1 MQIVIGTAGHIDHG
15 KTSLVKALTGK
26 DTDNLI
32 EEKNRGMTID
42 LGFAYL
48 NEEITIIDVPG
59 HEKFIKNMVA
69 GVSTIQIALIVIAA
83 DDGLMPQSY
92 EHIDILQFLNV
103 QHAIVALTK
112 TDIAEESW
120 IKMVEK
126 DISSYLDKTNF
137 KNAKI
142 IRISTKNVE
151 GIDELNKEIISLSK
165 NIIANKDRGFF
176 YLPVDRVFSK
186 KGYGTVVTGTVLSGS
201 LAPGEEVEI
210 IPGNNKALARSLQT
224 HGNITSKVQMGD
236 RAAINLSNIDK
247 DKISRGSVLI
257 EKNLIEPSSRIIAHI
272 KMTNNTKWKIK
283 NKQSVHLHLGTSQ
296 VVAKVITYGLTLSSG
311 QSGNVLFELNY
322 PISAINDQRFIIR
335 SLSPMETIA
344 GCVVLDQNPRFSKK
358 ELKNFLKNMELDPA
372 LRLNQ
377 LINIKWKNPLS
388 LDQWSKIFNVKNTLI
403 QKWSKNQNIINDKN
417 FLFNKI
423 ILEKSKRRVLD
434 TLVEF
439 HSKNPYKK
447 SILRDELISL
457 LGFGKKWFEKII
469 NELANEVSM
478 VGAGYALSNNKVD
491 LNETDIKIA
500 NEIESKLLDSKFN
513 LLSSINFENLNPDK
527 ALQLLYILKDK
538 EKIIQIDSDLWIH
551 RNCYNNLLML
561 LSSFFD
567 KNKYLSISEFKSLT
581 STTRKNAIPLLEYC
595 DKSDLTIRENNNRT
609 KGEFLN
615 A

>member
-15 KTSLVKALTGK
+15 KTSLVKALTGT

-103 QHAIVALTK
+103 QYAIVALTK

-142 IRISTKNVE
+142 IRVSTKNVE

-210 IPGNNKALARSLQT
+210 IPGNNIVPVRSLQT
-224 HGNITSKVQMGD
+224 HGDITLKVQMGD

-247 DKISRGSVLI
+247 GKISRGSVLI
-257 EKNLIEPSSRIIAHI
+257 EKNLIEPSSKIIAHI

-358 ELKNFLKNMELDPA
+358 ELKNFIKNMELDPA

-423 ILEKSKRRVLD
+423 ILEKSKRRALD
-434 TLVEF
+434 TLADF

-513 LLSSINFENLNPDK
+513 LLSSVNFENLTSDK
-527 ALQLLYILKDK
+527 ALQILYILKDK

>member
-15 KTSLVKALTGK
+15 KTSLVKALTGT

-210 IPGNNKALARSLQT
+210 IPGNNIVPVRSLQT
-224 HGNITSKVQMGD
+224 HGDITLKVQMGD

-358 ELKNFLKNMELDPA
+358 ELKNFIKNMELDPA

-434 TLVEF
+434 TVAEF

-447 SILRDELISL
+447 SILRDELINL

-478 VGAGYALSNNKVD
+478 VGAGYSLSNNKVD
-491 LNETDIKIA
+491 LNEADIKIA

-513 LLSSINFENLNPDK
+513 LLSSINFENLEPDK
-527 ALQLLYILKDK
+527 ALQILYILKDK

>member
-15 KTSLVKALTGK
+15 KTSLVKALTGT

-103 QHAIVALTK
+103 QYAIVALTK

-137 KNAKI
+137 KNANI
-142 IRISTKNVE
+142 VRTSTKTLE
-151 GIDELNKEIISLSK
+151 GIDKLNKEIISLSK
-165 NIIANKDRGFF
+165 NLIANKDRGFF

-186 KGYGTVVTGTVLSGS
+186 KGHGTVVTGTVLSGS

-247 DKISRGSVLI
+247 DKISRGSALI

-403 QKWSKNQNIINDKN
+403 QKWSKNQNIIIDKN

-491 LNETDIKIA
+491 LNEADIKIA

-513 LLSSINFENLNPDK
+513 LLSSINFENLEPDK
-527 ALQLLYILKDK
+527 ALQILYILKDK

-551 RNCYNNLLML
+551 RNCYNNLLIL

-609 KGEFLN
+609 RGEFLN

>member
-15 KTSLVKALTGK
+15 KTSLVKALTGT
-26 DTDNLI
+26 DTDNLV

-103 QHAIVALTK
+103 QHAIIALTK

-247 DKISRGSVLI
+247 DKISRGSALI

-358 ELKNFLKNMELDPA
+358 ELKNFIKNMELDPA

-423 ILEKSKRRVLD
+423 ILEKSKRRALD
-434 TLVEF
+434 TLAEF

-513 LLSSINFENLNPDK
+513 LLSSINFENLEPDK

>member
-15 KTSLVKALTGK
+15 KTSLVKALTGT

-103 QHAIVALTK
+103 QYAIVALTK

-257 EKNLIEPSSRIIAHI
+257 EENLIEPSSRIIAHI
-272 KMTNNTKWKIK
+272 KMANNTKWKIK

-358 ELKNFLKNMELDPA
+358 ELKNFIKNMELDPA

-434 TLVEF
+434 TLIEF

-491 LNETDIKIA
+491 LNEADIKIA

>member
-15 KTSLVKALTGK
+15 KTSLVKALSGT

-210 IPGNNKALARSLQT
+210 IPGNNIVPVRSLQT
-224 HGNITSKVQMGD
+224 HGDITLKVQMGD

-247 DKISRGSVLI
+247 GKISRGSVLI

-272 KMTNNTKWKIK
+272 KMANNTKWKIK

-358 ELKNFLKNMELDPA
+358 ELKNFIKNIELDPA

-423 ILEKSKRRVLD
+423 ILEKSKRRALD

-447 SILRDELISL
+447 SILRDELINL

-478 VGAGYALSNNKVD
+478 VGAGYSLSNNKVD
-491 LNETDIKIA
+491 LNEADIKIA

-513 LLSSINFENLNPDK
+513 LLSSINFENLEPDK
-527 ALQLLYILKDK
+527 ALQILYILKDK

-595 DKSDLTIRENNNRT
+595 DKSDLTIRESNNRT

>member
-15 KTSLVKALTGK
+15 KTSLVKALTGT
-26 DTDNLI
+26 DTDHLV

-103 QHAIVALTK
+103 QHAIIALTK

-137 KNAKI
+137 KNANI
-142 IRISTKNVE
+142 VRTSTKTLE
-151 GIDELNKEIISLSK
+151 GIDKLNKEIISLSK
-165 NIIANKDRGFF
+165 NLIANKDRGFF

-186 KGYGTVVTGTVLSGS
+186 KGHGTVVTGTVLSGS
-201 LAPGEEVEI
+201 LLPGEEVEI
-210 IPGNNKALARSLQT
+210 IPGNNKALVRSLQT

-358 ELKNFLKNMELDPA
+358 ELKNFIKNIELDPA

-377 LINIKWKNPLS
+377 LIDIKWKNPLS

-403 QKWSKNQNIINDKN
+403 QKWSKNQNIIIDKN

-423 ILEKSKRRVLD
+423 ILEKSKRRALD
-434 TLVEF
+434 TLAEF

-491 LNETDIKIA
+491 LNEADIKIA
-500 NEIESKLLDSKFN
+500 NQIESKLLDSKFN
-513 LLSSINFENLNPDK
+513 LLSSINFESLTSDK
-527 ALQLLYILKDK
+527 ALQILYILKDK

-551 RNCYNNLLML
+551 LNCYNNLLML

>member
-15 KTSLVKALTGK
+15 KTSLVKALTGT

-137 KNAKI
+137 KNANI
-142 IRISTKNVE
+142 VRTSTKTLE
-151 GIDELNKEIISLSK
+151 GIDKLNKEIISLSK
-165 NIIANKDRGFF
+165 NLIANKDRGFF

-186 KGYGTVVTGTVLSGS
+186 KGHGTVVTGTVLSGS

-358 ELKNFLKNMELDPA
+358 ELKNFIKNMELDPA

-423 ILEKSKRRVLD
+423 ILEKSKRRALD
-434 TLVEF
+434 TLAEF

-491 LNETDIKIA
+491 LNEADIKIA

-513 LLSSINFENLNPDK
+513 LLSSINFESLTPDK
-527 ALQLLYILKDK
+527 ALQILYILKDK

>member
-15 KTSLVKALTGK
+15 KTSLVKALTGT

-137 KNAKI
+137 KNANI
-142 IRISTKNVE
+142 VRTSTKTLE
-151 GIDELNKEIISLSK
+151 GIDKLNKEIISLSK
-165 NIIANKDRGFF
+165 NLIANKDRGFF

-186 KGYGTVVTGTVLSGS
+186 KGHGTVVTGTVLSGS

-247 DKISRGSVLI
+247 DKISRGSALI
-257 EKNLIEPSSRIIAHI
+257 EKNLIESSSRIIAHI

-358 ELKNFLKNMELDPA
+358 ELKNFIKNMELDPA

-403 QKWSKNQNIINDKN
+403 QKWSKNQNIIIDKN

-423 ILEKSKRRVLD
+423 ILEKSKRRALD
-434 TLVEF
+434 TLAEF

-513 LLSSINFENLNPDK
+513 LLSSINFENLEPDK
-527 ALQLLYILKDK
+527 ALQILYILKDK

>member
-15 KTSLVKALTGK
+15 KTSLVKALTGT

-137 KNAKI
+137 KNANI
-142 IRISTKNVE
+142 VRTSTKTLE
-151 GIDELNKEIISLSK
+151 GIDKLNKEIISLSK
-165 NIIANKDRGFF
+165 NLIANKDRGFF

-186 KGYGTVVTGTVLSGS
+186 KGHGTVVTGTVLSGS

-210 IPGNNKALARSLQT
+210 IPGNNIVPVRSLQT
-224 HGNITSKVQMGD
+224 HGDITLKVQMGD

-358 ELKNFLKNMELDPA
+358 ELKNFIKNMELDPA

-423 ILEKSKRRVLD
+423 ILEKSKRRALD
-434 TLVEF
+434 TLAEF

-447 SILRDELISL
+447 SIFRDELISL

-513 LLSSINFENLNPDK
+513 LLSSINFENLEPDK
-527 ALQLLYILKDK
+527 ALQILYILKDK

>member
-15 KTSLVKALTGK
+15 KTSLVKALTGT

-137 KNAKI
+137 KNANI
-142 IRISTKNVE
+142 VRTSTKTLE
-151 GIDELNKEIISLSK
+151 GIDKLNKEIISLSK
-165 NIIANKDRGFF
+165 NLIANNDRGFF

-186 KGYGTVVTGTVLSGS
+186 KGHGTVVTGTVLSGS

-210 IPGNNKALARSLQT
+210 IPGNNIVPVRSLQT
-224 HGNITSKVQMGD
+224 HGDITLKVQMGD

-247 DKISRGSVLI
+247 GKISRGSVLI

-358 ELKNFLKNMELDPA
+358 ELKNFIKNMELDPA

-423 ILEKSKRRVLD
+423 ILEKSKRRALD
-434 TLVEF
+434 TLAEF

-513 LLSSINFENLNPDK
+513 LLSSINFENLEPDK
-527 ALQLLYILKDK
+527 ALQILYILKDK

-551 RNCYNNLLML
+551 RNCYNDLLIL
-561 LSSFFD
+561 LISFFD
-567 KNKYLSISEFKSLT
+567 KNKNLSISEFKSLT

>member
-15 KTSLVKALTGK
+15 KTSLVKALTGT

-103 QHAIVALTK
+103 QHAIFALTK

-137 KNAKI
+137 KNANI
-142 IRISTKNVE
+142 VRTSTKTLE
-151 GIDELNKEIISLSK
+151 GIDKLNKEIISLSK
-165 NIIANKDRGFF
+165 NLIANKDRGFF

-186 KGYGTVVTGTVLSGS
+186 KGHGTVVTGTVLSGS
-201 LAPGEEVEI
+201 LLPGEEVEI
-210 IPGNNKALARSLQT
+210 IPGNNKAFARSLQT

-358 ELKNFLKNMELDPA
+358 ELKNFVKNIELDPA

-403 QKWSKNQNIINDKN
+403 QKWSKNQNIIIDKN

-423 ILEKSKRRVLD
+423 ILEKSKRRALD
-434 TLVEF
+434 TLAEF

-478 VGAGYALSNNKVD
+478 VGAGYSLSNNKVD

-513 LLSSINFENLNPDK
+513 LLSSINFENLEPDK
-527 ALQLLYILKDK
+527 ALQILYILKDK

-561 LSSFFD
+561 LTSFFD
-567 KNKYLSISEFKSLT
+567 TNKYLSISEFKSLT

>member
-1 MQIVIGTAGHIDHG
+1 
-15 KTSLVKALTGK
+15 
-26 DTDNLI
+26 
-32 EEKNRGMTID
+32 
-42 LGFAYL
+42 
-48 NEEITIIDVPG
+48 
-59 HEKFIKNMVA
+59 MVA

-137 KNAKI
+137 RNAKI

-210 IPGNNKALARSLQT
+210 IPGNNIVPVRSLQT
-224 HGNITSKVQMGD
+224 HGDITLKVQMGD

-247 DKISRGSVLI
+247 GKISRGSVLI

-272 KMTNNTKWKIK
+272 KMANNTKWKIK

-358 ELKNFLKNMELDPA
+358 ELKNFIKNMELDPA

-447 SILRDELISL
+447 SILRDELINL

-478 VGAGYALSNNKVD
+478 VGAGYSLSNNKVD
-491 LNETDIKIA
+491 LNEADIKIA
-500 NEIESKLLDSKFN
+500 NEIESKLL
-513 LLSSINFENLNPDK
+513 
-527 ALQLLYILKDK
+527 
-538 EKIIQIDSDLWIH
+538 
-551 RNCYNNLLML
+551 
-561 LSSFFD
+561 
-567 KNKYLSISEFKSLT
+567 
-581 STTRKNAIPLLEYC
+581 
-595 DKSDLTIRENNNRT
+595 
-609 KGEFLN
+609 
-615 A
+615 

>member
-15 KTSLVKALTGK
+15 KTSLVKALTGT

-112 TDIAEESW
+112 TDIVEESW

-137 KNAKI
+137 KNANI
-142 IRISTKNVE
+142 VRTSTKTLE
-151 GIDELNKEIISLSK
+151 GIDKLNKEIISLSK
-165 NIIANKDRGFF
+165 NLIANKDRGFF

-186 KGYGTVVTGTVLSGS
+186 KGHGTVVTGTVLSGS

-210 IPGNNKALARSLQT
+210 IPGNNKALVRSLQT
-224 HGNITSKVQMGD
+224 HGNITLKVQMGD

-272 KMTNNTKWKIK
+272 KMANNTKWKIK

-335 SLSPMETIA
+335 SLSPMDTIA

-423 ILEKSKRRVLD
+423 ILEKSKKRALD
-434 TLVEF
+434 TLAEF

-513 LLSSINFENLNPDK
+513 LLSSINFENLEPDK
-527 ALQLLYILKDK
+527 ALQILYILKDK

-551 RNCYNNLLML
+551 RNCYNDLLIL
-561 LSSFFD
+561 LISFFD
-567 KNKYLSISEFKSLT
+567 KNKNLSISEFKSLT

>member
-15 KTSLVKALTGK
+15 KTSLVKALTGA
-26 DTDNLI
+26 DTDHLV

-103 QHAIVALTK
+103 QYAIVALTK

-137 KNAKI
+137 KNANI
-142 IRISTKNVE
+142 VRTSTKTLE
-151 GIDELNKEIISLSK
+151 GIDKLNKEIISLSK
-165 NIIANKDRGFF
+165 NLIANKDRGFF

-186 KGYGTVVTGTVLSGS
+186 KGHGTVVTGTVLSGS
-201 LAPGEEVEI
+201 LAPGKEVEI

-247 DKISRGSVLI
+247 DKISRGTVLI
-257 EKNLIEPSSRIIAHI
+257 EKNLIEPSSRIIAYI
-272 KMTNNTKWKIK
+272 KMTENTKWKIK

-358 ELKNFLKNMELDPA
+358 ELKNFIKNIELDPA
-372 LRLNQ
+372 HRLNQ

-403 QKWSKNQNIINDKN
+403 QKWSKNQNIIIDKN

-423 ILEKSKRRVLD
+423 ILEKSKRRALD
-434 TLVEF
+434 TLAEF

-447 SILRDELISL
+447 SILRDELINL

-478 VGAGYALSNNKVD
+478 VGAGYALSKNKVD

-500 NEIESKLLDSKFN
+500 NQIESKLLDSKFN
-513 LLSSINFENLNPDK
+513 LLSSINFESLTSDK
-527 ALQLLYILKDK
+527 ALQILYILKDK

>member
-15 KTSLVKALTGK
+15 KTSLVKALTGT

-103 QHAIVALTK
+103 QYAIVALTK

-137 KNAKI
+137 KNANI
-142 IRISTKNVE
+142 VRTSTKTLE
-151 GIDELNKEIISLSK
+151 GIDKLNKEIISLSK
-165 NIIANKDRGFF
+165 NLIANKDRGFF

-186 KGYGTVVTGTVLSGS
+186 KGHGTVVTGTVLSGS

-210 IPGNNKALARSLQT
+210 IPGNNIVPVRSLQT
-224 HGNITSKVQMGD
+224 HGDITLKVQMGD

-358 ELKNFLKNMELDPA
+358 ELKNFIKNMELDPA

-423 ILEKSKRRVLD
+423 ILEKSKRRALD
-434 TLVEF
+434 TLAEF

-513 LLSSINFENLNPDK
+513 LLSSINFENLEPDK
-527 ALQLLYILKDK
+527 ALQILYILKDK

>member
-15 KTSLVKALTGK
+15 KTSLVKALTGT

-32 EEKNRGMTID
+32 EEKNRGMTIN

-103 QHAIVALTK
+103 QYAIVALTK

-137 KNAKI
+137 KNANI
-142 IRISTKNVE
+142 VRTSTKTLE
-151 GIDELNKEIISLSK
+151 GIDKLNKEIISLSK
-165 NIIANKDRGFF
+165 NLIANKDRGFF

-186 KGYGTVVTGTVLSGS
+186 KGHGTVVTGTVLSGS
-201 LAPGEEVEI
+201 LTPGEEVEI

-247 DKISRGSVLI
+247 DKISRGSALI

-388 LDQWSKIFNVKNTLI
+388 LDQWSKIFNIKNTLI

-434 TLVEF
+434 TLAEF

-457 LGFGKKWFEKII
+457 LGFSKKWFEKII
-469 NELANEVSM
+469 NELVNEVSM
-478 VGAGYALSNNKVD
+478 VGAGYALSNNKVH

-500 NEIESKLLDSKFN
+500 NGIESKLLDSKFN
-513 LLSSINFENLNPDK
+513 LLSSTNFENLEPDK
-527 ALQLLYILKDK
+527 SLQILFILKDK

-551 RNCYNNLLML
+551 RNFYNNLLML

>member
-15 KTSLVKALTGK
+15 KTSLVKALTGT

-210 IPGNNKALARSLQT
+210 IPGNNIVPVRSLQT
-224 HGNITSKVQMGD
+224 HGDITLKVQMGD

-358 ELKNFLKNMELDPA
+358 ELKNFIKNMELDPA

-423 ILEKSKRRVLD
+423 ILEKSKKRVLD
-434 TLVEF
+434 TLVKF

-447 SILRDELISL
+447 SILRDELINL

-478 VGAGYALSNNKVD
+478 VGAGYSLSNNKVD
-491 LNETDIKIA
+491 LNEADIKIA

-513 LLSSINFENLNPDK
+513 LLSSINFENLEPDK
-527 ALQLLYILKDK
+527 ALQILYILKDK

>member
-15 KTSLVKALTGK
+15 KTSLVKALTGT

-137 KNAKI
+137 KNANI
-142 IRISTKNVE
+142 VRTSTKTLE
-151 GIDELNKEIISLSK
+151 GIDKLNKEIISLSK
-165 NIIANKDRGFF
+165 NLIANKDRGFF

-186 KGYGTVVTGTVLSGS
+186 KGHGTVVTGTVLSGS

-210 IPGNNKALARSLQT
+210 IPGNNKAFARSLQT

-403 QKWSKNQNIINDKN
+403 QKWSKNQNIIIDKN

-423 ILEKSKRRVLD
+423 ILEKSKRRALD
-434 TLVEF
+434 TLAEF

-513 LLSSINFENLNPDK
+513 LLSSINFESLTSDK
-527 ALQLLYILKDK
+527 ALQILYILKDK

-561 LSSFFD
+561 LTSFFD
-567 KNKYLSISEFKSLT
+567 TNKYLSISEFKSLT

-595 DKSDLTIRENNNRT
+595 DKCDLTIRENNNRT

>member
-15 KTSLVKALTGK
+15 KTSLVKALTGT

-137 KNAKI
+137 KNANI
-142 IRISTKNVE
+142 VRTSTKTLE
-151 GIDELNKEIISLSK
+151 GIDKLNKEIISLSK
-165 NIIANKDRGFF
+165 NLIANKDRGFF

-186 KGYGTVVTGTVLSGS
+186 KGHGTVVTGTVLSGS

-210 IPGNNKALARSLQT
+210 IPGNNIVPVRSLQT
-224 HGNITSKVQMGD
+224 HGDITLKVQMGD

-358 ELKNFLKNMELDPA
+358 ELKNFIKNMELDPA

-403 QKWSKNQNIINDKN
+403 QKWSKNQNIIIDKN

-423 ILEKSKRRVLD
+423 ILEKSKRRALD
-434 TLVEF
+434 TLAEF

-447 SILRDELISL
+447 SILRDELINL

-478 VGAGYALSNNKVD
+478 VGAGYSLSNNKVD
-491 LNETDIKIA
+491 LNEADIKIA

-513 LLSSINFENLNPDK
+513 LLSSINFENLEPDK
-527 ALQLLYILKDK
+527 ALQILYILKDK

>member
-15 KTSLVKALTGK
+15 KTSLVKALTGT

-103 QHAIVALTK
+103 QYAIVALTK

-137 KNAKI
+137 KNANI
-142 IRISTKNVE
+142 VRTSTKTLE
-151 GIDELNKEIISLSK
+151 GIDKLNKEIISLSK
-165 NIIANKDRGFF
+165 NLIANKDRGFF

-186 KGYGTVVTGTVLSGS
+186 KGHGTVVTGTVLSGS

-210 IPGNNKALARSLQT
+210 IPGNNIVPVRSLQT
-224 HGNITSKVQMGD
+224 HGDITLKVQMGD

-247 DKISRGSVLI
+247 DKISRGSALI

-344 GCVVLDQNPRFSKK
+344 GGVVLDQNPRFSKK
-358 ELKNFLKNMELDPA
+358 ELKNFIKNMELDPA

-447 SILRDELISL
+447 SILRYELINL

-478 VGAGYALSNNKVD
+478 VGAGYSLSNNKVD
-491 LNETDIKIA
+491 LNEADIKIA

>member
-15 KTSLVKALTGK
+15 KTSLVKALTGT

-137 KNAKI
+137 KNANI
-142 IRISTKNVE
+142 VRTSTKTLE
-151 GIDELNKEIISLSK
+151 GIDKLNKEIISLSK
-165 NIIANKDRGFF
+165 NLIANKDRGFF

-186 KGYGTVVTGTVLSGS
+186 KGHGTVVTGTVLSGS

-358 ELKNFLKNMELDPA
+358 ELKNFIKNMELDPA

-403 QKWSKNQNIINDKN
+403 QKWSKNQNIIIDKN

-423 ILEKSKRRVLD
+423 ILEKSKRRALD
-434 TLVEF
+434 TLAEF

-513 LLSSINFENLNPDK
+513 LLSSINFENLEPDK
-527 ALQLLYILKDK
+527 ALQILYILKDK

>member
-15 KTSLVKALTGK
+15 KTSLVKALTGT

-210 IPGNNKALARSLQT
+210 IPGNNIVPVRSLQT
-224 HGNITSKVQMGD
+224 HGDITLKVQMGD

-247 DKISRGSVLI
+247 GKISRGSVLI

-296 VVAKVITYGLTLSSG
+296 VVAKVITYGLPLSSG

-358 ELKNFLKNMELDPA
+358 ELKNFIKNMELDPA

-447 SILRDELISL
+447 SILRDELINL

-478 VGAGYALSNNKVD
+478 VGAGYSLSNNKVD
-491 LNETDIKIA
+491 LNEADIKIA

>member
-15 KTSLVKALTGK
+15 KTSLVKALTGT

-32 EEKNRGMTID
+32 EEKNRGMTIN

-137 KNAKI
+137 KNANI
-142 IRISTKNVE
+142 VRTSTKTLE
-151 GIDELNKEIISLSK
+151 GIDKLNKEIISLSK
-165 NIIANKDRGFF
+165 NLITNKDRGFF

-186 KGYGTVVTGTVLSGS
+186 KGHGTVVTGTVHSGS
-201 LAPGEEVEI
+201 LAAGEEVEI

-247 DKISRGSVLI
+247 DKISRGSALI

-478 VGAGYALSNNKVD
+478 VGAGYSLSNNKVD
-491 LNETDIKIA
+491 LNEADIKIA

-513 LLSSINFENLNPDK
+513 LLSSINFENLEPDK
-527 ALQLLYILKDK
+527 ALQILYILKDK

>member
-15 KTSLVKALTGK
+15 KTSLVKALTGT
-26 DTDNLI
+26 DTDHLI

-83 DDGLMPQSY
+83 DDGLMPQSF

-112 TDIAEESW
+112 TDIVEENW

-126 DISSYLDKTNF
+126 DISSYLTTTNF
-137 KNAKI
+137 KNANI
-142 IRISTKNVE
+142 IRISTKTLE
-151 GIDELNKEIISLSK
+151 GIAELNEQIITLSK
-165 NIIANKDRGFF
+165 NLIANEDRGFF
-176 YLPVDRVFSK
+176 YLPIDRVFSK
-186 KGYGTVVTGTVLSGS
+186 KGHGTVVTGTVLSGS
-201 LAPGEEVEI
+201 LEPGNEVEI
-210 IPGNNKALARSLQT
+210 IPGNNKVPVRSLQT
-224 HGNITSKVQMGD
+224 HGSIISKVQMGD

-247 DKISRGSVLI
+247 NKIRRGSVLI

-272 KMTNNTKWKIK
+272 KMANNTKWKIK

-296 VVAKVITYGLTLSSG
+296 VVAKAITYGLTLSSG
-311 QSGNVLFELNY
+311 QSANVLFELNY
-322 PISAINDQRFIIR
+322 PISVINDQRFIIR

-344 GCVVLDQNPRFSKK
+344 GCVVLDQNPRFLKK
-358 ELKNFLKNMELDPA
+358 ELKSIIKSMELDPA

-388 LDQWSKIFNVKNTLI
+388 LDEWSKFFNIKNSLI
-403 QKWSKNQNIINDKN
+403 KKWTKNQNIINVDN

-423 ILEKSKRRVLD
+423 ILDKSKRRVLD
-434 TLVEF
+434 ILDKF

-447 SILRDELISL
+447 SIPRDELISL
-457 LGFGKKWFEKII
+457 LGFGKKWFEKNI
-469 NELANEVSM
+469 NELANEVSL
-478 VGAGYALSNNKVD
+478 VGAGYALSKNKVD
-491 LNETDIKIA
+491 LNEADIKIA
-500 NEIESKLLDSKFN
+500 NEIECKLLDSKFN
-513 LLSSINFENLNPDK
+513 LLSSRNFESVASDK
-527 ALQLLYILKDK
+527 ALQILYILKDK

-551 RNCYNNLLML
+551 RECHNNLLML
-561 LSSFFD
+561 LTSFFD
-567 KNKYLSISEFKSLT
+567 AKKCLSISEFKSLT

-595 DKSDLTIRENNNRT
+595 DKSNLTIRENNNRT
-609 KGEFLN
+609 MGEFLN

>member
-15 KTSLVKALTGK
+15 KTSLVKALTGT

-137 KNAKI
+137 KNANI
-142 IRISTKNVE
+142 VRTSTKTLE
-151 GIDELNKEIISLSK
+151 GIDKLNKEIISLSK
-165 NIIANKDRGFF
+165 NLIANKDRGFF

-186 KGYGTVVTGTVLSGS
+186 KGHGTVVTGTVLSGS

-210 IPGNNKALARSLQT
+210 IPGNNIVPVRSLQT
-224 HGNITSKVQMGD
+224 HGDITLKVQMGD

-423 ILEKSKRRVLD
+423 ILEKSKRRALD
-434 TLVEF
+434 TLAEF

-478 VGAGYALSNNKVD
+478 VDAGYSLSNNKVD
-491 LNETDIKIA
+491 LNEADIKIA

-513 LLSSINFENLNPDK
+513 LLSSINFENLEPDK
-527 ALQLLYILKDK
+527 ALQILYILKDK

-551 RNCYNNLLML
+551 RNYYNNLLML
-561 LSSFFD
+561 LTSFFD
-567 KNKYLSISEFKSLT
+567 TNRYLSISEFKSLT

-609 KGEFLN
+609 RGEFLN

>member
-15 KTSLVKALTGK
+15 KTSLVKALTGT

-137 KNAKI
+137 KNANI
-142 IRISTKNVE
+142 VRTSTKTLE
-151 GIDELNKEIISLSK
+151 GIDKLNKEIISLSK
-165 NIIANKDRGFF
+165 NLIANKDRGFF

-186 KGYGTVVTGTVLSGS
+186 KGHGTVVTGTVLSGS

-210 IPGNNKALARSLQT
+210 IPGNNIVPVRSLQT
-224 HGNITSKVQMGD
+224 HGDITLKVQMGD

-247 DKISRGSVLI
+247 GKISRGSVLI

-358 ELKNFLKNMELDPA
+358 ELKNFIKNMELDPA

-423 ILEKSKRRVLD
+423 ILEKSKRRALD
-434 TLVEF
+434 TLAEF

-447 SILRDELISL
+447 SILRDELINL

-491 LNETDIKIA
+491 LNEADIKIA
-500 NEIESKLLDSKFN
+500 NQIESKLLDSKFN
-513 LLSSINFENLNPDK
+513 LLSSINFESLTSDK
-527 ALQLLYILKDK
+527 ALQILYILKDK

-609 KGEFLN
+609 RGEFLN

>member
-15 KTSLVKALTGK
+15 KTSLVKALTGT

-447 SILRDELISL
+447 SILRDELINL

-478 VGAGYALSNNKVD
+478 VGAGYSLSNNKVD
-491 LNETDIKIA
+491 INEADIKIA

-609 KGEFLN
+609 KGELLN

>member
-15 KTSLVKALTGK
+15 KTSLVKALTGT

-151 GIDELNKEIISLSK
+151 GIDELNKEIVSLSK

-224 HGNITSKVQMGD
+224 HGNITLKVQMGD

-257 EKNLIEPSSRIIAHI
+257 EENLIEPSSRIIAHI

-358 ELKNFLKNMELDPA
+358 ELKNFIKNMELDPA

-434 TLVEF
+434 TLIEF

-491 LNETDIKIA
+491 LNEADIKIA
-500 NEIESKLLDSKFN
+500 NQIESKLLDSKFN

>member
-15 KTSLVKALTGK
+15 KTSLVKALTGT
-26 DTDNLI
+26 DTDHLV

-59 HEKFIKNMVA
+59 HEKFVKNMVA

-103 QHAIVALTK
+103 QHAIIALTK

-137 KNAKI
+137 KNANI
-142 IRISTKNVE
+142 VRTSTKTLE
-151 GIDELNKEIISLSK
+151 GIDKLNKEIISLSK
-165 NIIANKDRGFF
+165 NLIANKDRGFF

-186 KGYGTVVTGTVLSGS
+186 KGHGTVVTGTVLSGS
-201 LAPGEEVEI
+201 LIPGEEVDI

-247 DKISRGSVLI
+247 DKINRGSVLV
-257 EKNLIEPSSRIIAHI
+257 EKNLIEPSSRIIAYI

-296 VVAKVITYGLTLSSG
+296 VVAKVITFGFTLSSG

-335 SLSPMETIA
+335 SLSPMETIG

-358 ELKNFLKNMELDPA
+358 ELKNFIKNIELDPA

-377 LINIKWKNPLS
+377 LIDIKWKN
-388 LDQWSKIFNVKNTLI
+388 KT
-403 QKWSKNQNIINDKN
+403 
-417 FLFNKI
+417 
-423 ILEKSKRRVLD
+423 
-434 TLVEF
+434 
-439 HSKNPYKK
+439 NPN
-447 SILRDELISL
+447 
-457 LGFGKKWFEKII
+457 GKK
-469 NELANEVSM
+469 
-478 VGAGYALSNNKVD
+478 
-491 LNETDIKIA
+491 
-500 NEIESKLLDSKFN
+500 
-513 LLSSINFENLNPDK
+513 P
-527 ALQLLYILKDK
+527 
-538 EKIIQIDSDLWIH
+538 
-551 RNCYNNLLML
+551 
-561 LSSFFD
+561 
-567 KNKYLSISEFKSLT
+567 
-581 STTRKNAIPLLEYC
+581 
-595 DKSDLTIRENNNRT
+595 
-609 KGEFLN
+609 
-615 A
+615 

>member
-15 KTSLVKALTGK
+15 KTSLVKALTGT

-224 HGNITSKVQMGD
+224 HGNITLKVQMGD

-358 ELKNFLKNMELDPA
+358 ELKNFIKNMELDPA

-423 ILEKSKRRVLD
+423 ILEKSKRRALD
-434 TLVEF
+434 TLAEF

-478 VGAGYALSNNKVD
+478 VGAGYSLSNNKVD
-491 LNETDIKIA
+491 LNEADIKIA

-513 LLSSINFENLNPDK
+513 LLSSINFENLEPDK
-527 ALQLLYILKDK
+527 ALQILYILKDK